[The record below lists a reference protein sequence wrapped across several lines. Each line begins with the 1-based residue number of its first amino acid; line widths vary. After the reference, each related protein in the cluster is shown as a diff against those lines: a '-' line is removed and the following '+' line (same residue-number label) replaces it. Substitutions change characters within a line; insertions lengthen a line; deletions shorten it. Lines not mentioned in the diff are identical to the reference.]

1 MSEGSYK
8 KLIVW
13 QKSMTLTTLVFK
25 IAVGVPNSLQSGLAD
40 QMRRSSVSIPSN
52 IAEGKYRFSKNEGR
66 HFFRIAYGSCA
77 ELETQL
83 TLVQRLK
90 IIPDSSLLE
99 ALDLCDQVLRMLNVM
114 LRWKPKG

>member
-13 QKSMTLTTLVFK
+13 QKSMDLVVLVFS
-25 IAVGVPNSLQSGLAD
+25 IANKVPNSLQSGLAD
-40 QMRRSSVSIPSN
+40 QMRRAAISIPSN

-83 TLVQRLK
+83 TLTKRLGVK
-90 IIPDSSLLE
+90 PEIQIIE
-99 ALDLCDQVLRMLNVM
+99 ALDLCDQILRMLNVM
-114 LRWKPKG
+114 LRWKANN

>member
-13 QKSMTLTTLVFK
+13 QKSMELATMSFK
-25 IAVGVPNSLQSGLAD
+25 IAALVPDTLQAGLAD
-40 QMRRSSVSIPSN
+40 QMRRACVSIPSN

-66 HFFRIAYGSCA
+66 QFFRIAYGSCA

-83 TLVQRLK
+83 TLVRRLK
-90 IIPDSSLLE
+90 VVPEQQVLE
-99 ALDLCDQVLRMLNVM
+99 ALELCDQILRMLNVM
-114 LRWKPKG
+114 LRWKANH